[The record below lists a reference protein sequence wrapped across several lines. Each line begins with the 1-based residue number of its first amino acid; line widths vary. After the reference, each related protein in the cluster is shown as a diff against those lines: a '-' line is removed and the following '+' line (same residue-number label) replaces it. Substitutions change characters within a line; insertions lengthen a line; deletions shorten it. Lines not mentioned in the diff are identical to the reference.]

1 VCVDVG
7 RTAHVAPVSVV
18 EPTVSVM
25 RSAGR
30 LVVDPRIH
38 ADEIARFT
46 SHIVRGPTA
55 SDCDIWISAIGADGY
70 GRYYLTRQ
78 GMGLCV
84 RPHRYALAMAAGALA
99 AGVLGLHECDNPV
112 CVKVAA
118 DGEIEHVVA
127 GSQGDNMDRMVKMRR
142 GGGRYLVR
150 RGDSRVAR
158 RERSVALREAVRH
171 GWDAAAVEAALLGN
185 QPTLW

>member
-1 VCVDVG
+1 MIATG
-7 RTAHVAPVSVV
+7 ALSVL
-18 EPTVSVM
+18 EPTVGPM

-38 ADEIARFT
+38 AGEIARFT
-46 SHIVRGPTA
+46 SHVVCGPTA
-55 SDCDIWISAIGADGY
+55 SDCSIWISAIGADGY
-70 GRYYLTRQ
+70 GRFYLTRG

-84 RPHRYALAMAAGALA
+84 RPHRYALALRCGLLA

-118 DGEIEHVVA
+118 DGDVEHVVA
-127 GSQGDNMDRMVKMRR
+127 GSQGDNMERMARMRR

-150 RGDSRVAR
+150 RGDSRGVR

-171 GWDAAAVEAALLGN
+171 GWDAAVETALLGD